1 MGYIL
6 LLRAEW
12 HEIAIQPLI
21 IIYHADASM
30 SRAPVSKR
38 VCILLLMGCGC
49 MVNGNLLVEFCLQNR
64 YIVGLTSVPS
74 SMPFR
79 SISL

>member
-21 IIYHADASM
+21 IIYHADDSM
-30 SRAPVSKR
+30 SRAPVSKTGVHFTLDR
-38 VCILLLMGCGC
+38 LRMYG
-49 MVNGNLLVEFCLQNR
+49 
-64 YIVGLTSVPS
+64 
-74 SMPFR
+74 
-79 SISL
+79 